1 MKNIFISL
9 VLGVLV
15 LAGAGCAASG
25 MISSLSGDANV
36 EGKWKLAF
44 DLPEGWAMVKEYD
57 EPRIDAV
64 TPSQEITH
72 DLSTV
77 ILQNTSKA
85 IVEGGLPKDT
95 VSSDTYVTSA
105 YTMIR
110 ADRLD
115 PRRIIPKDAENLG
128 NGFFL
133 AEGKYYFQSSTGE
146 KYQFV
151 VTNNGGSEETAR
163 AIILSAKVVTVFTD
177 VTAN

>member
-1 MKNIFISL
+1 M
-9 VLGVLV
+9 VLGVFV

-25 MISSLSGDANV
+25 VLSSLSGDSNV

-44 DLPEGWAMVKEYD
+44 DLPEGWVMVKEYD
-57 EPRIDAV
+57 EPRTSAV
-64 TPSQEITH
+64 TPSQEVTNDI
-72 DLSTV
+72 STI

-85 IVEGGLPKDT
+85 IVEGGLPQDS
-95 VSSDTYVTSA
+95 VSPDTYVTSA

-151 VTNNGGSEETAR
+151 VTNNGGSEEMAK

-177 VTAN
+177 AQTE